1 MRKSEILLQA
11 LYTQNF
17 EVLNVFFETFFFELM
32 SIGAI
37 KEILDDKNFRMRLI
51 LVNSPTL
58 NIILGCQRFM
68 LWKIKVFWNLSIGAI
83 DK

>member
-1 MRKSEILLQA
+1 MLIE
-11 LYTQNF
+11 
-17 EVLNVFFETFFFELM
+17 
-32 SIGAI
+32 AI
-37 KEILDDKNFRMRLI
+37 KVILDDKNFRMRLI

-58 NIILGCQRFM
+58 NIILGCQMFM